1 MYSEHQIT
9 QTLAYPKIFN
19 ALDQSPLIVTPDR
32 PLNEVISL
40 MGGEDS
46 KSYVLVCD
54 RGSSLIQGIFT
65 ERDGV
70 KLAIKGDKIEG
81 MTVTQAMT
89 TGIITLT
96 ITENTG
102 LLTAL
107 KILEKHSIRH
117 LPAVDLQGNLLGV
130 LTGESIRLCLQP
142 VNLLKLRLV
151 REVMTPHVLTALP
164 TESILNIAHQIL
176 DNQVSCIVI
185 CEEPSTLKPFKQPLG
200 IVTEK
205 DILQL
210 HNLELDLT
218 QIKAQSVMISP
229 LQILTPE
236 ESLWNAQNKMQK
248 LKIRRLVIVNE
259 DQSLAG
265 ILTQSNLLQVFNPVE
280 ITGVINTLKESLAQ
294 KKQVLESINQQLYN
308 REQLYQGLIQNFPN
322 GAILVFDE
330 ELTLILADGTAL
342 ETVGLVK
349 KEIEGKKISQV
360 FPPEVSAQIEPLYR
374 RTLQGENT
382 VGELGYKSHIYLSHT
397 QPLKTDHGVIIGGI
411 MVVQDIGLQKK
422 SELDILERERVLRQV
437 IDLVPHLI
445 FAKDKQDNFLL
456 VNQGVAEF
464 YGTTVEALLEKKESK
479 TVISL
484 KENHKFHQV
493 DLEVIEQGKI
503 KKIERETLTD
513 IKGNTRIFQTTKIP
527 FKSPNSEE
535 TALLGVAIDITDRNK
550 FEQELRNN
558 EAAIRALYKV
568 TTASDLSFEERVL
581 QMLRMGCKRYQLEFG
596 ILSKIKEDLYRI
608 ENCYLTTKFD
618 LKKGD
623 CFNLRDTYCQ
633 ETIYA
638 VDGIYFESASFS
650 EWRKH
655 PAYNKFKIEAYMG
668 TKIMVNGAVYG
679 TLNFSSF
686 QPRQRNFKAVDKE
699 LLKLMAQWI
708 GSEIE
713 RQETQKALEKQ
724 LRRAKLLK
732 KITQE
737 IRSTLVPEEIFKTTT
752 RQIGKAFN
760 VSRCLIYRYKK
771 DNESLELP
779 RVAEYLSQGISS
791 MGNFKI
797 TFEDYP
803 YIQHILNQD
812 QAIFTNNINESSFV
826 GNLKPICEDFK
837 VKAIMSIR
845 TSSQGKANGF
855 ICLHHCQKF
864 HYWSE
869 DEISLLEDIADQV
882 GIAIE
887 QADLL
892 EKQTQYAETLSQ
904 KNLELNQARQMAD
917 TASQAKSDFLATMSH
932 EIRTPMNAIIGM
944 TGLLHDTILSPEQEA
959 LANTIRDSG
968 DTLLHIIND
977 ILDFSKIESGKLE
990 IEKHPL
996 DLNQVIES
1004 VLDLIS
1010 LSAVDKGLELS
1021 YYITSDTPNNLLSDE
1036 TRLRQILLNLLS
1048 NAVKFTTKGRVMI
1061 GVTQTIINENTSEV
1075 LFSVSD
1081 TGIGIPPER
1090 MNRLFKAFSQVDS
1103 STTRH
1108 YGGTGLGLVISQ
1120 SLSLMM
1126 GGKMWV
1132 ESNGCVVGETPEKW
1146 RVQKEKIPSCYTHNI
1161 ATTFYFTIT
1170 CDILPE
1176 KSPVKNIN
1184 SNLINKEILVLINQP
1199 IDREILTQN
1208 LQDWGIKTYSFAETG
1223 EIINQLQN
1231 QSNLRLDAVIIDL
1244 SKLDQDLVSF
1254 VQSLNKLLNVE
1265 KIPLILI
1272 LPIAQK
1278 SREMEAYFTKIWE
1291 EEKCLLISGF
1301 LQKPLKKTSLLLIL
1315 NRLFTQEVNKD
1326 NSSSLAPLSLFN
1338 FPPQTKNLSKDYPL
1352 KILVVEDN
1360 MTNQKV
1366 ALLMLQKLGYKAEVA
1381 NNGLEAISALH
1392 RQDYDL
1398 LFMDISMPEMDGIT
1412 ATLGIREEWQ
1422 NSSKPWIVAM
1432 TANATHSDRQKCLES
1447 GMNDYI
1453 SKPVRES
1460 QLIQALKNCPL
1471 GEKITPILPENP
1483 NISSEIK
1490 LETIDE
1496 NAFSKLLEMI
1506 GEDSYELLIDIIN
1519 SYLEDGETLIQELEE
1534 GIKNRDLQQIYHSS
1548 HTLKSSSATLGAL
1561 KLSKLC
1567 ANLEAK
1573 GRNGNIEGITELLS
1587 QLQSEYQRVD
1597 QMLRQ
1602 KQQQYSQ

>member
-9 QTLAYPKIFN
+9 QTLTYPKIFN

-40 MGGEDS
+40 MREEDS

-54 RGSSLIQGIFT
+54 EGSSLIRGIFT

-70 KLAIKGDKIEG
+70 KLAIKRDKIQG
-81 MTVTQAMT
+81 MTVKEAMT
-89 TGIITLT
+89 TAIITLT

-117 LPAVDLQGNLLGV
+117 LPAVDLLGNLLGV

-151 REVMTPHVLTALP
+151 REVMTINVLTALP
-164 TESILNIAHQIL
+164 SESILKIAHQIL

-205 DILQL
+205 DIVQL
-210 HNLELDLT
+210 HNLELELD
-218 QIKAQSVMISP
+218 QVQAQSVMNIP
-229 LQILTPE
+229 LQMLTPE

-248 LKIRRLVIVNE
+248 LKIRRFVIVNE

-265 ILTQSNLLQVFNPVE
+265 ILTQSNLLKIFNPVE
-280 ITGVINTLKESLAQ
+280 ITGVINTLKESIAQ
-294 KKQVLESINQQLYN
+294 KKQALESINQQLYN

-330 ELTLILADGTAL
+330 ELTLMLADGTAL
-342 ETVGLVK
+342 ETVGLLK
-349 KEIEGKKISQV
+349 KEIEGKRIWQV

-374 RTLQGENT
+374 HTLQGENT
-382 VGELGYKSHIYLSHT
+382 VGELVYKSHIYLSHT
-397 QPLKTDHGVIIGGI
+397 QPLKTDQGHIIGGI
-411 MVVQDIGLQKK
+411 MVVQDIGQQKK

-456 VNQGVAEF
+456 VNQAVAEL
-464 YGTTVEALLEKKESK
+464 YGTTVEKLLEKKESK
-479 TVISL
+479 IVVSL
-484 KENHKFHQV
+484 KDEHKFHQV

-513 IKGNTRIFQTTKIP
+513 IKGNIRILQTTKIP

-568 TTASDLSFEERVL
+568 TTSSDLSFEERVL
-581 QMLRMGCKRYQLEFG
+581 QMLRMGCKRFQLEIG
-596 ILSKIKEDLYRI
+596 ILSKIKESLYKI
-608 ENCYLTTKFD
+608 QNCYLTTNIDIKQ
-618 LKKGD
+618 GD

-638 VDGIYFESASFS
+638 LDVIYFENASQS
-650 EWRKH
+650 EWQKH
-655 PAYNKFKIEAYMG
+655 PAYQKFKIEAYLG
-668 TKIMVNGAVYG
+668 TKIMVNGEVYG

-686 QPRQRNFKAVDKE
+686 EPRQRKFKAVDKE

-760 VSRCLIYRYKK
+760 VSRCLIYRYKTDK
-771 DNESLELP
+771 EKLEIP
-779 RVAEYLSQGISS
+779 RVAEYLSQGITSLED
-791 MGNFKI
+791 FKI
-797 TFEDYP
+797 NVEDYA

-812 QAIFTNNINESSFV
+812 QAIFTNNINETSLL
-826 GNLKPICEDFK
+826 GNLKPICENFE

-845 TSSQGKANGF
+845 TSSQGKVNGF
-855 ICLHHCQKF
+855 ICLHHCQNV

-892 EKQTQYAETLSQ
+892 EKQTKYAQTLSQ
-904 KNLELNQARQMAD
+904 KNLELNQARQIAD

-944 TGLLHDTILSPEQEA
+944 TGLLQDTILSPEQKS

-968 DTLLHIIND
+968 DTLLNIIND

-1010 LSAVDKGLELS
+1010 LSATDKGLELN
-1021 YYITSDTPNNLLSDE
+1021 YYITSDTPDILLSDE

-1048 NAVKFTTKGRVMI
+1048 NAVKFTVNGRIII
-1061 GVTQTIINENTSEV
+1061 GVAQRIIEGNTSEI

-1108 YGGTGLGLVISQ
+1108 YGGTGLGLAISQ
-1120 SLSLMM
+1120 SLSQMM

-1132 ESNGCVVGETPEKW
+1132 ESNSSIVGEYSEDWQK
-1146 RVQKEKIPSCYTHNI
+1146 QKEKLPSICTHNI

-1176 KSPVKNIN
+1176 KSPVENIN

-1208 LQDWGIKTYSFAETG
+1208 LQAWGIKIYAFAEASQ
-1223 EIINQLQN
+1223 IINQLQN
-1231 QSNLRLDAVIIDL
+1231 HSKLRLDAVIIDL
-1244 SKLDQDLVSF
+1244 SKLDQDLLSF
-1254 VQSLNKLLNVE
+1254 IKILNQLLEVE
-1265 KIPLILI
+1265 SIPLILI
-1272 LPIAQK
+1272 LPRGQK
-1278 SREMEAYFTKIWE
+1278 SREMEAYFTQICD

-1301 LQKPLKKTSLLLIL
+1301 LQKPLKKTSLLLLL
-1315 NRLFTQEVNKD
+1315 NRLFSQEINRE
-1326 NSSSLAPLSLFN
+1326 NSSSLAPLSLLNPLPKFE
-1338 FPPQTKNLSKDYPL
+1338 NLSKDYPL

-1360 MTNQKV
+1360 LTNQKV
-1366 ALLMLQKLGYKAEVA
+1366 ALLMLQKLGYKADVA

-1392 RQDYDL
+1392 RQYYDL

-1412 ATLGIREEWQ
+1412 ATLEIRKEGQ
-1422 NSSKPWIVAM
+1422 NPSKPWIVAM
-1432 TANATHSDRQKCLES
+1432 TANATSSDRQKCLDS

-1483 NISSEIK
+1483 SISSEIK

-1496 NAFSKLLEMI
+1496 NAFLKLLEMI
-1506 GEDSYELLIDIIN
+1506 GEDSFELLIDIIN
-1519 SYLEDGETLIQELEE
+1519 SYLEDGETLIYELEE
-1534 GIKNRDLQQIYHSS
+1534 GIKNRDPQQIYHSA

-1561 KLSKLC
+1561 TLSKLC
-1567 ANLEAK
+1567 ADLETK

-1587 QLQSEYQRVD
+1587 QLQSEYKRVD

-1602 KQQQYSQ
+1602 KQQQYLQ